1 MKFGLKVKLEKLF
14 NQYQQ
19 EMKEAFDKVKE
30 IEASQ
35 LYTADAKGQ
44 MVRDIKAVLIKAD
57 HEYNRALKNLYQVE
71 KSVVINS
78 KISKPADYQN
88 MLGNT
93 LNQINMLGDKLTDNA
108 AYDMVKP
115 FFGDYETMHN
125 LYSVISNRYG
135 ADGLNVTSK
144 TVGIYDMMISSLD
157 SLEKGTKDFFKA
169 GLYMSIG
176 LDFTIGSKML
186 LGEAEKL
193 DSMAVFMEDL
203 IKFKF
208 EEVKISLE
216 NTMFG
221 KDGAQE

>member
-1 MKFGLKVKLEKLF
+1 MKFGLKVKLEKLV
-14 NQYQQ
+14 NQYQK

-44 MVRDIKAVLIKAD
+44 MIRDIKTVLIKAD
-57 HEYNRALKNLYQVE
+57 HEYNQALKDLIQVE

-135 ADGLNVTSK
+135 KDSLNVSTRTLGWLDGIISK
-144 TVGIYDMMISSLD
+144 IDNLTVS
-157 SLEKGTKDFFKA
+157 TKYFFNA
-169 GLYMSIG
+169 GSYMSIG
-176 LDFTIGSKML
+176 LNFIVGLEMI
-186 LGEAEKL
+186 LGEAEEI
-193 DSMAVFMEDL
+193 DSMGVFMEDL

-208 EEVKISLE
+208 EETKISLE
-216 NTMFG
+216 NKMFG
-221 KDGAQE
+221 KGGAE